1 MPNNDYIYWRIKM
14 IGTRQAIKG
23 DLCEIKAVLK
33 SAFYRDGK
41 DEIFNE
47 WEFAEKVTQDK
58 CYI

>member
-1 MPNNDYIYWRIKM
+1 M